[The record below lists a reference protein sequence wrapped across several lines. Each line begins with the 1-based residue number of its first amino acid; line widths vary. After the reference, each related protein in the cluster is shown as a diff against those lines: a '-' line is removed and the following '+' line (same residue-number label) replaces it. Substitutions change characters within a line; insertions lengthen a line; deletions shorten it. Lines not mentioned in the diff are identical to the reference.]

1 MKTITA
7 AEFEQDFEA
16 IIDDVAQNKTT
27 YKILLSNTDSDQE
40 QAVMVIPYEEYEYLH
55 DLYTDWLN
63 SEEQPKPNQDTIL

>member
-7 AEFEQDFEA
+7 AQFEQDFEA

-27 YKILLSNTDSDQE
+27 YKILLSTDLDQE
-40 QAVMVIPYEEYEYLH
+40 RAVMVIPCEEYEYLK

-63 SEEQPKPNQDTIL
+63 SEEQPKPNQDTTL

>member
-7 AEFEQDFEA
+7 AQFEQDFEA

-27 YKILLSNTDSDQE
+27 YKILLSTDLDQE
-40 QAVMVIPYEEYEYLH
+40 RAVMVIPCEEYEYLK

-63 SEEQPKPNQDTIL
+63 SEEQPKPNQDATL